1 MWGLGMGCGAD
12 CQVHICLG
20 YAPAGIRDGVGVSIS
35 GLQRAAL
42 CCSLRLGADG
52 GMRVGTLGPLAL
64 GLRIP
69 PPSLQAAGT
78 KGAAKPPGLCRFSQ
92 NPAFTLPA
100 SEFLWFCFLSQTV
113 VPKIANMRNHQEAD
127 SDANTRGIIY
137 KLDLVSKYTR
147 HSRAGTWTLRW
158 VLA

>member
-35 GLQRAAL
+35 GLQRVAL

-92 NPAFTLPA
+92 NPAFTLPV
-100 SEFLWFCFLSQTV
+100 SEFLWFCFLPQTV

-137 KLDLVSKYTR
+137 KLDLVSKYTQY
-147 HSRAGTWTLRW
+147 SRAGTWTPRW

>member
-1 MWGLGMGCGAD
+1 MGCGAD

-20 YAPAGIRDGVGVSIS
+20 DAPAGIRDGVGVSTS

-69 PPSLQAAGT
+69 PPSLQAAAT
-78 KGAAKPPGLCRFSQ
+78 EEPPSPRVSAASLRTLLSLCPRPSF
-92 NPAFTLPA
+92 F
-100 SEFLWFCFLSQTV
+100 WFCFLSQTV

>member
-42 CCSLRLGADG
+42 CCSLRLGTDG

-78 KGAAKPPGLCRFSQ
+78 KGSAKPPGLCGFSQ

-100 SEFLWFCFLSQTV
+100 S
-113 VPKIANMRNHQEAD
+113 
-127 SDANTRGIIY
+127 
-137 KLDLVSKYTR
+137 
-147 HSRAGTWTLRW
+147 
-158 VLA
+158 

>member
-1 MWGLGMGCGAD
+1 MGCGAD
-12 CQVHICLG
+12 CQVHICLVG
-20 YAPAGIRDGVGVSIS
+20 APARIRDGVCVSTS
-35 GLQRAAL
+35 GLQRAVL

-52 GMRVGTLGPLAL
+52 GSPVRTLGPLAL

-69 PPSLQAAGT
+69 PPSLQAHHRR
-78 KGAAKPPGLCRFSQ
+78 AAKPPVPCCFSQ

-100 SEFLWFCFLSQTV
+100 SEFLLVLFLSQTV

-147 HSRAGTWTLRW
+147 HCRSGTWTRGRF
-158 VLA
+158 